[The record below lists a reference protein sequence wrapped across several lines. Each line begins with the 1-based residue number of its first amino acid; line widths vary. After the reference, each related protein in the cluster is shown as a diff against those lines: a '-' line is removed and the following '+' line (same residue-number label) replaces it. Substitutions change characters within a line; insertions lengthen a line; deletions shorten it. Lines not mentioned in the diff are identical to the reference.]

1 MEGQSDKIF
10 FQLKYILKKNTN
22 YYYLYFSFCKQSSG
36 NSVEGPLNLK
46 IKILVCIVLT
56 PET

>member
-1 MEGQSDKIF
+1 MEGQSDIF

-36 NSVEGPLNLK
+36 NSVEGRLNLK

>member
-22 YYYLYFSFCKQSSG
+22 YYLYFSFCKQSSG
-36 NSVEGPLNLK
+36 NSVECRLNLK